1 MKNPCGVSQNALLQL
16 RLSSPSQQLVSYQ
29 GAAWQRSRLEKERKK
44 RRTVSSLCI
53 SATLAVDQLTMSVF
67 S

>member
-44 RRTVSSLCI
+44 GEL
-53 SATLAVDQLTMSVF
+53 
-67 S
+67 